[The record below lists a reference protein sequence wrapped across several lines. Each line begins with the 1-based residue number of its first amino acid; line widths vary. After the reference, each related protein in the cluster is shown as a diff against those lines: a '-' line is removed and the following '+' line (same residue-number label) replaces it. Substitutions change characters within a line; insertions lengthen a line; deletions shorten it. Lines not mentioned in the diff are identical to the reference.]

1 MSPDRA
7 MGPVIAL
14 GCLWS
19 LMCFFHLT
27 NNLVLMIPPFLV
39 AYFGPDPWPPYGR
52 VVVLTVVQVLLTL
65 EPDMRMSA
73 LFPNT
78 TIADMAAHLKR
89 IVVFVMLGYM
99 AAQLRAVRAVAGAV
113 ALEVDERRVA
123 VAVGSG
129 EAQR

>member
-1 MSPDRA
+1 
-7 MGPVIAL
+7 
-14 GCLWS
+14 
-19 LMCFFHLT
+19 
-27 NNLVLMIPPFLV
+27 
-39 AYFGPDPWPPYGR
+39 
-52 VVVLTVVQVLLTL
+52 
-65 EPDMRMSA
+65 MRMSA

-99 AAQLRAVRAVAGAV
+99 AAQLRAVRSVADAA
-113 ALEVDERRVA
+113 ALEVDERRVS